1 MNDNNDNVIDL
12 KKFRIDKQKEV
23 MDDVDKIIA
32 EEELLKLVSQMSAI
46 DNECKKFWS
55 LLTPN
60 QKMMALYVVTHNIFQ
75 SVVIDDAEGPV
86 ENVVQGY
93 LGIPIDNPGF
103 AAVLDASCFDV
114 VWDLLMSG
122 KEIFNNPTDEGA

>member
-1 MNDNNDNVIDL
+1 MSNVIDL
-12 KKFRIDKQKEV
+12 NKFKNAKQKEFMNEIDNV
-23 MDDVDKIIA
+23 IA

-46 DNECKKFWS
+46 DTECKKFWS

-60 QKMMALYVVTHNIFQ
+60 QKMMALYVVMHQIFQ
-75 SVVIDDAEGPV
+75 SVVVDDNEGPV

-93 LGIPIDNPGF
+93 LGIPVDNPAF
-103 AAVLDASCFDV
+103 EAVLDASCFDV

-122 KEIFNNPTDEGA
+122 KEIFNNEET